1 MSAPSW
7 KDMIAGATAKG
18 MLAKE
23 FFVVFTEP
31 TGDLAAVEESRAE
44 HLKYQVEIEQKG
56 ITFAAGPF
64 SNETGDSWGGEG
76 MIIIRA
82 ESIEAATMIAEADPM
97 HSSGARK
104 FRIRPWLMNEGGFNL
119 RVTFSD
125 GKQRLT

>member
-1 MSAPSW
+1 MSAPTW
-7 KDMIAGATAKG
+7 KEMIASATAKG

-31 TGDLAAVEESRAE
+31 TGDMAAVQEARAE

-56 ITFAAGPF
+56 IMFAAGPF
-64 SNETGDSWGGEG
+64 SNETGDGWGGEG

-82 ESIEAATMIAEADPM
+82 ESIEAATLIAEADPM